1 MIRIRS
7 IHRGFSQIH
16 CDLLLLLYL
25 FINKRENTMKI
36 KADKQIIE
44 SILINLQ
51 PFLEKKDASQITSHI
66 YFEANSNG
74 CIIKAT
80 DSEIGLQII
89 TDNLLIEHEGSF
101 TANGKKLLD
110 IIRILKEGDIV
121 LEVLENTLLVKQ
133 KHSKFKLPTFD
144 ASAFP
149 TFPDINEKPQIALD
163 SLHLIKNLKKI
174 SPAID
179 TNNPKFELNGAL
191 INITETT
198 TDLVG
203 TDTRRLAIASIPGT
217 AGEGLSL
224 ILPKKAILEIQK
236 LFLDQITIYYDETT
250 LIVTNENYFFFT
262 RLING
267 KFPDYQRIVPS
278 NVKHQIVL
286 PKREMLEAIKMITTI
301 SHDIK
306 ISFRNDTILFNSL
319 SSDNVE
325 AKTEIELDTGL
336 SETFEISLNSKYMLD
351 FLSQVDHDTFEIGF
365 NESTLPFL
373 VKDDNFMTIIMPIV
387 A

>member
-1 MIRIRS
+1 
-7 IHRGFSQIH
+7 
-16 CDLLLLLYL
+16 
-25 FINKRENTMKI
+25 MKI
-36 KADKQIIE
+36 KADKQVIE

-66 YFEANSNG
+66 YFEANSHG
-74 CIIKAT
+74 CTIKAT
-80 DSEIGLQII
+80 DSEIGLQIV
-89 TDNLLIEHEGSF
+89 TDSLVIEHEGSF

-121 LEVLENTLLVKQ
+121 LEILENTLLVKQ

-144 ASAFP
+144 ANSFP
-149 TFPDINEKPQIALD
+149 TFPVIDEKPQIALD
-163 SLHLIKNLKKI
+163 SLQLIKNLKKI

-191 INITETT
+191 INITETA

-217 AGEGLSL
+217 AGEELSL

-250 LIVTNENYFFFT
+250 LIITNDNYFFFT

-267 KFPDYQRIVPS
+267 KFPDYQRIVP
-278 NVKHQIVL
+278 NMLKHQITL
-286 PKREMLEAIKMITTI
+286 PKREMLDAIKMITTI

-336 SETFEISLNSKYMLD
+336 SETFEISLNSKYILD
-351 FLSQVDHDTFEIGF
+351 FLSQVDHDSFEIGF
-365 NESTLPFL
+365 NEPTLPFM

>member
-1 MIRIRS
+1 
-7 IHRGFSQIH
+7 
-16 CDLLLLLYL
+16 
-25 FINKRENTMKI
+25 MKV

-66 YFEANSNG
+66 YFEARSNG

-89 TDNLLIEHEGSF
+89 TDNLLVEHEGSF

-110 IIRILKEGDIV
+110 IIRILKEGEII
-121 LEVLENTLLVKQ
+121 LEILENTLLVKQ

-144 ASAFP
+144 AGAFP
-149 TFPDINEKPQIALD
+149 TFPDSNEKPQIALD
-163 SLHLIKNLKKI
+163 SLQLIKNLKKI

-217 AGEGLSL
+217 AGEELSL

-250 LIVTNENYFFFT
+250 LIVTNGNYFFFT

-278 NVKHQIVL
+278 SVKHQVLL
-286 PKREMLEAIKMITTI
+286 PKKEMLDAIKMITTI

-306 ISFRNDTILFNSL
+306 ISFRSDAILFNSL

-336 SETFEISLNSKYMLD
+336 TETFEISLNSKYILD
-351 FLSQVDHDTFEIGF
+351 FLSQIDHDTFEIGF
-365 NESTLPFL
+365 NEPTLPFL